1 MSLGRNIKKNFGIKT
16 LVERD
21 KQVIWHPL
29 TQHKTSEEVLPII
42 KAKGVFLYDEHGNKY
57 IDAISSWYTS
67 MYGHCHPSI
76 IKKVHQQ
83 MKQLDQIVF
92 SGFTHQPAIELAE
105 KVLQLLGN
113 NQAKVFYNDNGSTAT
128 EIGIKMALQ
137 FHHNLGKPKKYMLA
151 LEEGFHGD
159 TFGAMSVSG
168 LSVYNGA
175 FKNHLIEVLRLPK
188 PNGENNQEVITLLSK
203 WISEYPIA
211 GFIYEPMIQGAAAM
225 KTYSKSGLEA
235 ILEKCKSAG
244 IICIADEVMT
254 GFGKTGKNFA
264 SDYLETKPDVVC
276 LSKALSAGMVPMGIT
291 TCTQEIYD
299 AFYADEIAKGLF
311 HGHTYTGNP
320 LACAAALAAIEL
332 FQSKEIQ
339 HNIELITKAH
349 QTFSNEL
356 QQHPKVKNVRQLGL
370 ILAFDLAVEMER
382 YGDMRNTLF
391 SFFMQRGV
399 FLRPLGNT
407 IYLLPPFITSQ
418 VQLEVLY
425 QRIRECLVQF

>member
-1 MSLGRNIKKNFGIKT
+1 MGFGNKIKKILGIKT
-16 LVERD
+16 LAERD
-21 KQVIWHPL
+21 KEVIWHPL
-29 TQHKTSEEVLPII
+29 TQHKTSGELLPIV
-42 KAKGVFLYDEHGNKY
+42 KAKGVFLVDEQGNKY
-57 IDAISSWYTS
+57 IDAIASWYTS
-67 MYGHCHPSI
+67 MYGHCHPQI

-137 FHHNLGKPKKYMLA
+137 FHHNQGTPKKYMLA

-175 FKNHLIEVLRLPK
+175 FENHFIEVLRLPK
-188 PNGENNQEVITLLSK
+188 PTGNNNEEVLNLLNQ
-203 WISEYPIA
+203 WISTYPIA

-244 IICIADEVMT
+244 IVCIADEVMT

-264 SDYLETKPDVVC
+264 SDYLAIKPDIVC

-356 QQHPKVKNVRQLGL
+356 QQHPKVKNVRQLGV

-382 YGDMRNTLF
+382 YGDMRNKLF
-391 SFFMQRGV
+391 SFFMERGV

-407 IYLLPPFITSQ
+407 IYLLPPFVIKETE
-418 VQLEVLY
+418 LEVLY
-425 QRIRECLVQF
+425 KSIRDCLEKF